1 MKSIKNKLVLSAAAA
16 LLVSTT
22 AFADNSSEIAELKKQ
37 IEMLMKKTQELESK
51 SIAQAK
57 KSAVL
62 EEKSQML
69 IDETSDLKTGF
80 NYTTVD
86 TEKSFSGLGA
96 AASKVYYSK
105 SPLSIG
111 GYGEMYYSHTSKSGA
126 TNKSQVDVYRFVP
139 YIGYKFTDNIILNVE
154 LEFEHGGV
162 EAGDG
167 GEIIVEF
174 MYLDFLFNEN
184 VNLRVGHML
193 MPMGLINE
201 RHEPTLFN
209 TVQRPNTS
217 KYLIPSTWH
226 ESGVMVFGEIAEG
239 FQYKLAGVTALDSTN
254 TGDKWI
260 RNGRGGSFKNTGEDG
275 QGPDLGVAARIDY
288 TGTNGLLLGASVYSD
303 SNIDMWDIHADY
315 KIGGFRT
322 YGVYTQTTRDNEAT
336 PTGAATDAE
345 GGFINFSYDMFSL
358 MGGTTQ
364 QLPLFVQFESTSPQ
378 EDLLGGG
385 NVDSIDTTTIGIN
398 YFPHEQVVLK
408 LDYAMKD
415 ERNGINTDEDTIS
428 ASLGFI
434 F

>member
-1 MKSIKNKLVLSAAAA
+1 MKTIKNKLVLSVATA

-22 AFADNSSEIAELKKQ
+22 AFADNTSEINDLKKQ
-37 IEMLMKKTQELESK
+37 IQMLMQKTQALET
-51 SIAQAK
+51 
-57 KSAVL
+57 
-62 EEKSQML
+62 KSQEQDEQTQAL

-80 NYTTVD
+80 NYTKVD

-111 GYGEMYYSHTSKSGA
+111 GYGEMYYSHYSEPQGGDEY
-126 TNKSQVDVYRFVP
+126 TNKVDVYRFVP
-139 YIGYKFTDNIILNVE
+139 YIGYKFSDNIILNVE

-167 GEIIVEF
+167 GEVIVEF
-174 MYLDFLFNEN
+174 MYLDFLINKNFN
-184 VNLRVGHML
+184 VRLGHML

-226 ESGVMVFGEIAEG
+226 ESGAMIFGEVTEG
-239 FQYKLAGVTALDSTN
+239 FNYKIAGTTGIDSSKK
-254 TGDKWI
+254 GDKWL
-260 RNGRGGSFKNTGEDG
+260 RSGRGGSFENTDPSFGITTR
-275 QGPDLGVAARIDY
+275 LDY
-288 TGTNGLLLGASVYSD
+288 TGTNGLLIGASAYTDSD
-303 SNIDMWDIHADY
+303 VNMFDVHTDY

-322 YGVYTQTTRDNEAT
+322 YGVYTMSTRDDNAAKAAQNISGNSE
-336 PTGAATDAE
+336 ATDAK
-345 GGFINFSYDMFSL
+345 GGFINVGFDLLTLTNS
-358 MGGTTQ
+358 TTDK
-364 QLPLFVQFESTSPQ
+364 LPVFVQYESISPRD
-378 EDLLGGG
+378 ELLDGSST
-385 NVDSIDTTTIGIN
+385 DSLDSVTVGVN

-408 LDYAMKD
+408 LDYVMQDKHESTPD
-415 ERNGINTDEDTIS
+415 TDIIS
-428 ASLGFI
+428 ASIGFV